1 MERTQVQFTP
11 EQIAALRS
19 LSAKTGKPVAELV
32 RLGVDALLRSQR
44 GPDPNRKREAA
55 LSAIGEFASGSA
67 DGSIEHDRHLAAAF
81 GA

>member
-32 RLGVDALLRSQR
+32 SGSGCAT
-44 GPDPNRKREAA
+44 P
-55 LSAIGEFASGSA
+55 LSARA
-67 DGSIEHDRHLAAAF
+67 
-81 GA
+81 